1 MILNKQLELALD
13 KQELTDILLL
23 HINLFNKPTFL
34 KYSFKEEFFNHF
46 GFYFNVF
53 SFSLESVLDLHLT
66 DFLFK
71 KIKTMRSQNQ
81 KSILNIEDLNFEEKK
96 DFYELLHYLNLTF
109 KIEFKD
115 IKNYHYF
122 NNVFEDNFEKQ
133 FSQDFNAF
141 IKQQYAKY
149 IQVEGNFSS
158 FLFLKDVFL
167 KFKHSFIN
175 KLNNEDT
182 LYVSKTCNDC
192 VSEIV
197 NKEFDFIETKIFSK
211 DLFNLSDEEY
221 ALYLK
226 NNFSFSLY
234 YYFEKCN
241 FYSLEDSFNQQLKR
255 NILKKL
261 EQFNI
266 RYYSIDKKLKET
278 QLLNYK
284 KEFLEYK
291 KDFINDKPL
300 RNIKNIFKD
309 FKLKY
314 HINNC

>member
-23 HINLFNKPTFL
+23 HINLFNKPAFL
-34 KYSFKEEFFNHF
+34 KYSFKEEFFNRF
-46 GFYFNVF
+46 GFYFNV
-53 SFSLESVLDLHLT
+53 SSYSLKSVLTHPLT
-66 DFLFK
+66 SFLFN

-81 KSILNIEDLNFEEKK
+81 KSILNIKDLNFKEKK

-109 KIEFKD
+109 KVEFKD
-115 IKNYHYF
+115 IKNYYYF

-149 IQVEGNFSS
+149 IQVEEYFSV
-158 FLFLKDVFL
+158 FLFLKDEFL

-175 KLNNEDT
+175 NLNNENT

-192 VSEIV
+192 VSDIV
-197 NKEFDFIETKIFSK
+197 NEEFDFIETKIFSK
-211 DLFNLSDEEY
+211 DLFHLSNEDY

-226 NNFSFSLY
+226 NNFSFSLN
-234 YYFEKCN
+234 YYFEKYT
-241 FYSLEDSFNQQLKR
+241 FYSLDDSFNTQLKNDIFR
-255 NILKKL
+255 KL
-261 EQFNI
+261 EQFKI
-266 RYYSIDKKLKET
+266 RYYSIDKKLNET
-278 QLLNYK
+278 QLSNYK

-291 KDFINDKPL
+291 KNFIDNKPL

-314 HINNC
+314 HINN

>member
-1 MILNKQLELALD
+1 M
-13 KQELTDILLL
+13 
-23 HINLFNKPTFL
+23 H
-34 KYSFKEEFFNHF
+34 
-46 GFYFNVF
+46 
-53 SFSLESVLDLHLT
+53 
-66 DFLFK
+66 
-71 KIKTMRSQNQ
+71 
-81 KSILNIEDLNFEEKK
+81 
-96 DFYELLHYLNLTF
+96 
-109 KIEFKD
+109 
-115 IKNYHYF
+115 
-122 NNVFEDNFEKQ
+122 
-133 FSQDFNAF
+133 
-141 IKQQYAKY
+141 
-149 IQVEGNFSS
+149 
-158 FLFLKDVFL
+158 
-167 KFKHSFIN
+167 
-175 KLNNEDT
+175 
-182 LYVSKTCNDC
+182 
-192 VSEIV
+192 
-197 NKEFDFIETKIFSK
+197 
-211 DLFNLSDEEY
+211 
-221 ALYLK
+221 
-226 NNFSFSLY
+226 